1 MSNSNENDNN
11 SSGSSKESTGIFFME
26 TKNENSENEIELN
39 SKREKNTNIHSN
51 NEEQDGFNEND
62 DQNGDNKRQRPTNS
76 NTNNVPVLG
85 ISPPNFVSFEEIMK
99 TANDMGRMALVNEIV
114 LNKDFKLEKKDD
126 ENALEKA
133 VRINMQKA
141 FWDIL
146 SEQLNE
152 SPPNYRQAISL
163 LCEIKE
169 TLLMF
174 LMPQHTQLK
183 NEINEILDID
193 LITQQA
199 DNGIFEFQRFA
210 QYVLSVCSRLCCPAR
225 DEMIRKLTQTV
236 ELIPLLKGIFELLE
250 TMRIDFA
257 NFYIQHFRP
266 HIQLA
271 SVEYEREKFK
281 KLLQASQ
288 KYNIDVLEFTSIWLK
303 RNYQTLD
310 LSQET
315 ELKIIFNKILI
326 SSYIDLLRCVSSSFN
341 CYKIEE
347 NLTDNENNK
356 KEPIEDDYPESLLLI
371 RAKIDAIREKVFK
384 VTLISSIFVV
394 TFAAIGEPLQSIQ
407 EFRLELKKQL
417 NIIISSAVE
426 KPLHLLYSKQCELK
440 SIMDNAAL
448 QVNKSIEDA
457 LKKYHVGPNGEPKPF
472 DGKKLESLK
481 FQINEL
487 ALPTNRIRSVMER
500 RILEFIERAIS
511 SSTAV
516 PIQVPSGLS
525 NFSTELAQMAGE
537 FTRLVAYNRAVYSP
551 YYTKIIAEVASPTH
565 YISPND
571 LKEME
576 KALYN

>member
-1 MSNSNENDNN
+1 MDLFSYFQSFITNLIALNWKMSNSNENDNN

-236 ELIPLLKGIFELLE
+236 ELIPLLKYELL
-250 TMRIDFA
+250 
-257 NFYIQHFRP
+257 NPYI
-266 HIQLA
+266 
-271 SVEYEREKFK
+271 
-281 KLLQASQ
+281 
-288 KYNIDVLEFTSIWLK
+288 
-303 RNYQTLD
+303 
-310 LSQET
+310 
-315 ELKIIFNKILI
+315 
-326 SSYIDLLRCVSSSFN
+326 
-341 CYKIEE
+341 
-347 NLTDNENNK
+347 
-356 KEPIEDDYPESLLLI
+356 
-371 RAKIDAIREKVFK
+371 
-384 VTLISSIFVV
+384 
-394 TFAAIGEPLQSIQ
+394 
-407 EFRLELKKQL
+407 
-417 NIIISSAVE
+417 
-426 KPLHLLYSKQCELK
+426 
-440 SIMDNAAL
+440 
-448 QVNKSIEDA
+448 
-457 LKKYHVGPNGEPKPF
+457 
-472 DGKKLESLK
+472 
-481 FQINEL
+481 
-487 ALPTNRIRSVMER
+487 
-500 RILEFIERAIS
+500 
-511 SSTAV
+511 
-516 PIQVPSGLS
+516 
-525 NFSTELAQMAGE
+525 
-537 FTRLVAYNRAVYSP
+537 
-551 YYTKIIAEVASPTH
+551 
-565 YISPND
+565 
-571 LKEME
+571 
-576 KALYN
+576 